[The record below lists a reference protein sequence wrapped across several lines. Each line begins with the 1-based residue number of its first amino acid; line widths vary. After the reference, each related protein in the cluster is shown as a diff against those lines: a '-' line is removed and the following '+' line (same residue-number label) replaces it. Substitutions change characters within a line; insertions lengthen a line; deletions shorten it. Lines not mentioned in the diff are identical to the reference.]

1 MHTSFLVRTLAASA
15 LALLATGC
23 ATTSDPYYDPYP
35 AYPRGPEPGIIYG
48 PGAYPVYPVAPP
60 PDWRHADRE
69 RWERDRRERERWER
83 ERWERERERD
93 KERDRAR
100 WEREQRE
107 REAAR
112 REREMRE
119 REEAR
124 RVQAE
129 RERRIR
135 EERKAPDGGP
145 RRDYDRYNP
154 SNGRWMPRQEDMP

>member
-1 MHTSFLVRTLAASA
+1 MKTTLLARTLAAST

-23 ATTSDPYYDPYP
+23 ATSGGPYYDPSPYP
-35 AYPRGPEPGIIYG
+35 AYPRGPEPGVIYG
-48 PGAYPVYPVAPP
+48 PGAYPVYPAAPP

-69 RWERDRRERERWER
+69 RWERDRLERERW
-83 ERWERERERD
+83 ERERD

-100 WEREQRE
+100 WEREQRD

-119 REEAR
+119 REDAR
-124 RVQAE
+124 RQQAE

-135 EERKAPDGGP
+135 DERKAPDGGP

>member
-1 MHTSFLVRTLAASA
+1 MNTSFLVRAFAAGA
-15 LALLATGC
+15 LALVATGC
-23 ATTSDPYYDPYP
+23 ATTNDPYYDPYP

-48 PGAYPVYPVAPP
+48 PGVYPVYPAPQ
-60 PDWRHADRE
+60 PDWRHSD
-69 RWERDRRERERWER
+69 RDRRDR

-112 REREMRE
+112 REREIRE
-119 REEAR
+119 REDAR

-135 EERKAPDGGP
+135 EERKNPDGSP

-154 SNGRWMPRQEDMP
+154 SNGRWLPSGDNLP